1 MFRRRSTILFI
12 VLVALPLALL
22 AWLGTYL
29 MRDAAKR
36 TDASMQ
42 AILAERLSLADHQLV
57 HDLRQ
62 LTDEFDSLVKP
73 GTATSEAIK
82 DLGAHAWVAKAW
94 TLDARGGF
102 DETAGRASFEILTP
116 IEPREQMQSI
126 RDRLQAAGNV
136 GELVVPDPRGGPPF
150 QRLSAISVPSGEGTR
165 RKTPWQTY
173 QKLGGYHIDEAMA
186 PTALK
191 HRASG
196 WHVGERTFIYWLK
209 CTDGGI
215 AAILLNTHLLMQGLF
230 ARLPHPGLEVPPG
243 RMMLANVQ
251 GVPLHQWGKRLE
263 GSERPPAAHRACSE
277 PLDQWELAYTPADEE
292 FPKPYLFPIM
302 LGMGSGVM
310 LVIVLAWLYFH
321 ESARELS
328 VAQQRVTFVNQIS
341 HELKTPLTNIRLYAE
356 MAAHRAAASGDAAM
370 KRQLSVVETETSRL
384 DRLIQNVLNYA
395 RQQRDKLAIT
405 PKPISLDDIATR
417 AIEFWKPTLEAKGFE
432 IRVDLHGPPVIQ
444 GDADALSQILGN
456 LLSNVE
462 KYGLAGR
469 YVGLRTEVEGD
480 VARVIVEDRGPG
492 IPASKRKT
500 VFEPFE
506 RLRSDLNEGVS
517 GTGIGLTISR
527 ELAQL
532 HGGKLVVCPQYREG
546 ARFIL
551 TLPIQPIPTA
561 AS

>member
-1 MFRRRSTILFI
+1 MFRRRSTLLFF

-42 AILAERLSLADHQLV
+42 AILAERLSLANHQLV

-62 LTDEFDSLVKP
+62 LTDEFGDLVQL
-73 GTATSEAIK
+73 GTPTSEAIK
-82 DLGAHAWVAKAW
+82 EIGTHAWVAKAW
-94 TLDARGGF
+94 TLDAKGDF
-102 DETAGRASFEILTP
+102 TETQGRASFEILTP
-116 IEPREQMQSI
+116 FEPREQMKNI
-126 RDRLQAAGNV
+126 LDRLKAAGNV
-136 GELVVPDPRGGPPF
+136 DELVVHDPRGGPPF
-150 QRLSAISVPSGEGTR
+150 QRLSPIRFAAG
-165 RKTPWQTY
+165 RKMPWQTF
-173 QKLGGYHIDEAMA
+173 QKLGGYHIEEAMA

-209 CTDGGI
+209 CPDGGI

-243 RMMLANVQ
+243 RMMLANIQ

-263 GSERPPAAHRACSE
+263 GSESPPSAHRACSE

-310 LVIVLAWLYFH
+310 LVIVLAWLYLH

-328 VAQQRVTFVNQIS
+328 LAQQRVTFVNQIS

-356 MAAHRAAASGDAAM
+356 MAAHRAAASGDVAM

-395 RQQRDKLAIT
+395 RQQRDKLTIT
-405 PKPISLDDIATR
+405 PKPVSLDDIATR

-432 IRVDLHGPPVIQ
+432 ISVDLRGPPVIE
-444 GDADALSQILGN
+444 GDADAISQILGN

-469 YVGLRTEVEGD
+469 YVALRTEVEAD

-492 IPASKRKT
+492 IPANKRKT

-532 HGGKLVVCPQYREG
+532 HGGKLAVCPQYREG

-551 TLPIQPIPTA
+551 TLPIQPIPTS

>member
-1 MFRRRSTILFI
+1 MFRRRSTLLFF

-42 AILAERLSLADHQLV
+42 AILAERLSLANHQLV

-62 LTDEFDSLVKP
+62 LTDEFGDLVQL
-73 GTATSEAIK
+73 GTPTSEAIK
-82 DLGAHAWVAKAW
+82 EIGTHAWVAKAW
-94 TLDARGGF
+94 TLDAKGDF
-102 DETAGRASFEILTP
+102 TETQGRASFEILTP
-116 IEPREQMQSI
+116 FEPREQMKNI
-126 RDRLQAAGNV
+126 LDRLKAAGNV
-136 GELVVPDPRGGPPF
+136 DELVVHDPRGGPPF
-150 QRLSAISVPSGEGTR
+150 QRLSPIRFAAG
-165 RKTPWQTY
+165 RKMPWQTF
-173 QKLGGYHIDEAMA
+173 QKLGGYHIEEAMA

-209 CTDGGI
+209 CPDGGI

-243 RMMLANVQ
+243 RMMLANIQ

-263 GSERPPAAHRACSE
+263 GSESPPSAHRACSE

-310 LVIVLAWLYFH
+310 LVIVLAWLYLH

-328 VAQQRVTFVNQIS
+328 LAQQRVTFVNQIS

-395 RQQRDKLAIT
+395 RQQRDKLTIT
-405 PKPISLDDIATR
+405 PKPVSLDDIATR

-432 IRVDLHGPPVIQ
+432 ISVDLRGPPVIE
-444 GDADALSQILGN
+444 GDADAISQILGN

-469 YVGLRTEVEGD
+469 YVALRTEVEAD

-492 IPASKRKT
+492 IPANKRKT

-532 HGGKLVVCPQYREG
+532 HGGKLAVCPQYREG

-551 TLPIQPIPTA
+551 TLPIQPIPTS

>member
-1 MFRRRSTILFI
+1 MLRRRSTVLFI

-42 AILAERLSLADHQLV
+42 AILAERLSSADHQLV

-62 LTDEFDSLVKP
+62 LTDEFDQITRGASS
-73 GTATSEAIK
+73 AAEAAK
-82 DLGAHAWVAKAW
+82 RLSAHPWASQAWA
-94 TLDARGGF
+94 LDAGGTLT
-102 DETAGRASFEILTP
+102 EVAGRSPFDPAISIL
-116 IEPREQMQSI
+116 PRERML
-126 RDRLQAAGNV
+126 DVQARVKLLGTPYDA
-136 GELVVPDPRGGPPF
+136 LVPDPRGGPPF
-150 QRLSAISVPSGEGTR
+150 QRVSPSMKITASGE
-165 RKTPWQTY
+165 RKKAAWETFL
-173 QKLGGYHIDEAMA
+173 KLSGYHIHEVS
-186 PTALK
+186 PTANGTGQ
-191 HRASG
+191 ACG
-196 WHVGERTFIYWLK
+196 WHVGERAFIYWQK
-209 CTDGGI
+209 AGEGGLVGL
-215 AAILLNTHLLMQGLF
+215 LLNSHQLMQGLF

-243 RMMLANVQ
+243 RMMLANAQ

-263 GSERPPAAHRACSE
+263 GSERPPAAHRSCSE
-277 PLDQWELAYTPADEE
+277 PLGQWELAYTPADEE

-356 MAAHRAAASGDAAM
+356 MAAHRAEALGDAGM
-370 KRQLSVVETETSRL
+370 KRQLAVVENETSRL
-384 DRLIQNVLNYA
+384 DRLIQNVLNFA
-395 RQQRDKLAIT
+395 RQQRDKLTIS
-405 PKPISLDDIATR
+405 PKPVSLDDIATR
-417 AIEFWKPTLEAKGFE
+417 AIEFWKPTLESKGFE
-432 IRVDLHGPPVIQ
+432 IRVDLQGPPVIQ
-444 GDADALSQILGN
+444 ADADAISQILGN

-469 YVGLRTEVEGD
+469 FVALRTEVEGNL
-480 VARVIVEDRGPG
+480 ARIIVEDRGPG
-492 IPASKRKT
+492 IPSGKRKA

-532 HGGKLVVCPQYREG
+532 HGGKLAVCSQYREG

-551 TLPIQPIPTA
+551 TLPIQPSP
-561 AS
+561 SSPS